1 MNVRQA
7 LFLLLVLPA
16 FQLSA
21 QKNMILLGRLPFPQ
35 GSSALWGYTAAD
47 GGEWVIMGTKTGTA
61 IVDIRNPY
69 DPKQKFFI
77 PGTNTTWR
85 EAKTYRHYA
94 YVSIDGTANGRPD
107 NGILIVNLQFLPD
120 SIKYYYWKG
129 DSTYQFERSH
139 TLVVE
144 EDKGYL
150 YINGHSTP
158 GTKRGTL
165 ICDIKTDPYEPAIIG
180 MYNEDYVHDCY
191 IRNDTMWT
199 AEIYSG
205 YCAVVDITDRTNP
218 QLLTK
223 FQTPMREAHNTWLSD
238 DGKTLYTTDEKRFA
252 SVGVY
257 NVEDIFDI
265 EMINQYQKV
274 PGAAVI
280 PHNVRVLDDYLII
293 SYYADG
299 VVIADATDPENV
311 ITVGNYDTAPGFS
324 GGTFNGCWEAYP
336 YFPSGLIAASDIEK
350 GLHIIEPEYIR
361 GCYLHGEAR
370 DYFTDQPIH
379 QVSVNIAVTADTNST
394 RLASTKSKNDGTI
407 KTGVADAGEYAV
419 WAYKQ
424 GYYLNMKPG
433 NIFNNGDT
441 THIVF
446 YMIADSVDTT
456 ALSVNT
462 STFTPLEVY
471 PSITSST
478 VNVVLPQNIGQ
489 AGQGGILFN
498 VRGQVIRSWNS
509 LPQNTSF
516 TVDLS
521 AYPAGKYWL
530 NIIDHTGKRYI
541 ATMMKQ

>member
-1 MNVRQA
+1 MNLCRA
-7 LFLLLVLPA
+7 LFLLLILPA
-16 FQLSA
+16 FQLLA
-21 QKNMILLGRLPFPQ
+21 QKNMTLLGRLPFPQ
-35 GSSALWGYTAAD
+35 GSSALWGYTAPD
-47 GGEWVIMGTKTGTA
+47 GGEWVIMGTKTGTS
-61 IVDIRNPY
+61 IVDISNPY
-69 DPKQKFFI
+69 NPKQKFFI

-107 NGILIVNLQFLPD
+107 NGILIVNLQYLPD
-120 SIKYYYWKG
+120 SINYYYWKG
-129 DSTYQFERSH
+129 DSNYQFERSH

-158 GTKRGTL
+158 GTKKGTL
-165 ICDIKTDPYEPAIIG
+165 ICDIITNPFVPAIIG

-205 YCAVVDITDRTNP
+205 YCAVVDIKDRTNP
-218 QLLTK
+218 KLLTK
-223 FQTPMREAHNTWLSD
+223 FLTPMREAHNTWLSD

-252 SVGVY
+252 TVGVY

-265 EMINQYQKV
+265 ELINQYQKV

-280 PHNVRVLDDYLII
+280 PHNVRVLNDFLVIA
-293 SYYADG
+293 YYADG
-299 VVIADATDPENV
+299 VVIADATDPENI

-324 GGTFNGCWEAYP
+324 GGTFNGCWEVYP
-336 YFPSGLIAASDIEK
+336 FFPSGLIAASDIEK

-379 QVSVNIAVTADTNST
+379 QVSVHIAVTADTNST

-407 KTGVADAGEYAV
+407 KTGVADAGEFAV
-419 WAYKQ
+419 WAFKQ

-433 NIFNNGDT
+433 NTFNNGDT

-462 STFTPLEVY
+462 PNFTPLEVY

-478 VNVVLPQNIGQ
+478 AKVVLPQNIGQ
-489 AGQGGILFN
+489 AGNGGVLFN
-498 VRGQVIRSWNS
+498 ARGQVIKSWNS
-509 LPQNTSF
+509 LPQNTPF

-521 AYPAGKYWL
+521 TYPAGKYWL
-530 NIIDHTGKRYI
+530 NIIDHTGTRYI
-541 ATMMKQ
+541 ATIMKQ